1 MLRTIAQLWFYWW
14 IFMCQTKKILQQPH
28 SRPWM
33 SKLKTLGNALN
44 LVHIHRGRACCFSV
58 VLNSPRIRKHAQPLP
73 PISSQQSDPEIHLKK
88 HIKCTSK
95 IIPKRNAPNPLF
107 SYQAYQKNINI
118 ARWEPRRRTWG
129 IQTCPLGNAILKI
142 IQLFHIHNNVE
153 SRELTNIAKKKSYNE
168 NLSITMLSQESSQ
181 ILGTIAVSVIHL
193 VTQPKC
199 LGCNQGNYP
208 SVTGIKGHP
217 DGRS

>member
-1 MLRTIAQLWFYWW
+1 MLLF
-14 IFMCQTKKILQQPH
+14 
-28 SRPWM
+28 
-33 SKLKTLGNALN
+33 
-44 LVHIHRGRACCFSV
+44 CCFELPKDQKTCTTPSPNKLAAV
-58 VLNSPRIRKHAQPLP
+58 RSRNS
-73 PISSQQSDPEIHLKK
+73 LKK

-199 LGCNQGNYP
+199 LGCN
-208 SVTGIKGHP
+208 
-217 DGRS
+217 